1 MNKILLTALMLAL
14 SATAQANI
22 MGRDTAG
29 FYLGAG
35 GVAIQNDDCSSCDT
49 EGFGLELGYDINSF
63 IGLEFKY
70 AETDFDNYPAY
81 SLDFN
86 YYGANIGYDFE
97 TPFFNIYA
105 KVGLVDMVEEGPHNH
120 YIDEL
125 NPAFG
130 VGVRFTPFGDQDQFY
145 IKLEGLVTDLA
156 ADEAN
161 SFRDDLSLGYL
172 GVGYKF

>member
-1 MNKILLTALMLAL
+1 MKKILLTALMVAL
-14 SATAQANI
+14 SGAVHANVVI
-22 MGRDTAG
+22 RDTAG

-35 GVAIQNDDCSSCDT
+35 GVGTENDDCSSCDG
-49 EGFGLELGYDINSF
+49 EGLGLELGYDFNNI

-81 SLDFN
+81 TLDFN
-86 YYGANIGYDFE
+86 YYGANIGYDFD
-97 TPFFNIYA
+97 TPIFNLYA
-105 KVGLVDMVEEGPHNH
+105 KLGLMDLVEEGPHH

-130 VGVRFTPFGDQDQFY
+130 LGVRFTPFGDQDQFY
-145 IKLEGLVTDLA
+145 IKLEGLMTELA
-156 ADEAN
+156 RDEDDPAH
-161 SFRDDLSLGYL
+161 DDLSFGYL